1 MTRSSGE
8 QLERLDPKI
17 EKTLSTL
24 RRGKVREQL
33 KMAEE
38 GENIVHK
45 PLEDYATPSLEGA
58 TSSIQRSAVDV
69 AQFKIKPT
77 TISMLQQSCQLY
89 GIANEDL

>member
-33 KMAEE
+33 KMAE

-89 GIANEDL
+89 GLANEDL